1 MVLLRRVMRMPLS
14 KVIAAAIASA
24 LLASCATLHNLP
36 SNLPLGPDSANAAVG
51 AGGIESAN
59 YTDDLLIGLAFSGGG
74 TRAAAYA
81 YGVLKELDSAQLPR
95 STASVPLTERIDFVS
110 GVSGGS
116 VTAAYFGLKK
126 RAALADFRERFLIKD
141 AEAGMIT
148 DVGPG
153 TIAVGLSGGLNTT
166 QFPRWLDENLFNGA
180 TFGSI
185 RADRRPRIW
194 INASDI
200 YNRTP
205 FVFGRTAFSQICS
218 DLGSYKIADAVA
230 ASAAVPFVFA
240 PIVLETYGGK
250 CAAPLP
256 DWAARAIASPSQA
269 PPMLRAFSLALQSY
283 RNGTVK
289 YIKLLDGGLV
299 DNLGL
304 SGFTI
309 ARQSSNTPYGPLTP
323 EQAVKIRRA
332 IFIVV
337 DAGQGPAGDWT
348 NTVEGPGGIDLISAA
363 TSTTMDASERA
374 SYTAFERTQAD
385 WQAQV
390 IRWRC
395 GLPAAERKRLGAGP
409 RWNCRDVK
417 FFVAHVS
424 FDELDRATM
433 AALNQVPTRFKLP
446 VESVDLVI
454 RAGQDSLRRNVTY
467 QSFLSSL

>member
-1 MVLLRRVMRMPLS
+1 MRMRVA
-14 KVIAAAIASA
+14 KAMIAMAASA

-36 SNLPLGPDSANAAVG
+36 SNIPLGPSSANALVG
-51 AGGIESAN
+51 AGGGLEAPN

-74 TRAAAYA
+74 TRAAAFA

-95 STASVPLTERIDFVS
+95 SPAPVPLTERIDFVS

-116 VTAAYFGLKK
+116 VTAAYFGLKR
-126 RAALADFRERFLIKD
+126 RAAIADFRERFLIRD

-148 DVGPG
+148 HVGPG
-153 TIAVGLSGGLNTT
+153 TIAVGLSGGLNTN
-166 QFPRWLDENLFNGA
+166 QFPRWLDENLFDGA
-180 TFGSI
+180 TFSAL

-205 FVFGRTAFSQICS
+205 FVFGRTAFSIICS
-218 DLGSYKIADAVA
+218 DLASYKLADAVA

-240 PIVLETYGGK
+240 PVVLETYGGK
-250 CAAPLP
+250 CPAPLP
-256 DWAARAIASPSQA
+256 DWAVRAIANPSQA
-269 PPMLRAFSLALQSY
+269 QPMLRAFSLALQSY
-283 RNGTVK
+283 SNGSVK

-332 IFIVV
+332 LFIIT
-337 DAGQGPAGDWT
+337 DAGQGPSGDWT
-348 NTVEGPGGIDLISAA
+348 KTLEGPGGIDLISAA
-363 TSTTMDASERA
+363 TATTMDASERA

-385 WQAQV
+385 WQAQIV
-390 IRWRC
+390 RWRC
-395 GLPAAERKRLGAGP
+395 GLSAAERKRFGAGP

-417 FFVAHVS
+417 FFVARVG
-424 FDELDRATM
+424 FDELDAAT
-433 AALNQVPTRFKLP
+433 AASLNLVPTRFKLP

-454 RAGQDSLRRNVTY
+454 RAGQDSLRNNATY
-467 QSFLSSL
+467 KSFLSSL